1 MFKDLRA
8 FLEKAAVKR
17 EDLVVNAASNN
28 MAGVAESIAKAEVN
42 KYLIIDRLKAIFATE
57 RKITDLSSLKAI
69 VDKRNNAYQ
78 DLMGPNGKTLS
89 QLGINIDSK
98 AFANT
103 LENIDQVVDPGLVGF
118 TAFYRKGTQEGRG
131 LSLTALGETKV
142 LGGKMQKLTGTNSK
156 TTARLLIW

>member
-8 FLEKAAVKR
+8 FLEKEAVKR

-142 LGGKMQKLTGTNSK
+142 LGGKMQKLTGDQEQAAK
-156 TTARLLIW
+156 ERFF